1 MNIDQIVFNAIA
13 HISGGKAKN
22 NKSPSCALDVEV
34 FQMLAEY
41 DSDKIKD
48 SINNL
53 VKEGRTDWGVTLN
66 NKYFKIHING

>member
-13 HISGGKAKN
+13 HISAGKAKK
-22 NKSPSCALDVEV
+22 NKSPSYALDVEV
-34 FQMLAEY
+34 FQMLAKY

-53 VKEGRTDWGVTLN
+53 VKEGRIDWGTTIN
-66 NKYFKIHING
+66 NRWFKIITK